1 MQIDSYDE
9 RKEPK
14 TETWGIASF
23 LARDIK
29 RTAVSTVDKR
39 KGSRRRVCLIEQSFQ
54 RCNRSYR
61 LMGVTHFQKK

>member
-9 RKEPK
+9 KKESK

-29 RTAVSTVDKR
+29 RTAVSMVDK
-39 KGSRRRVCLIEQSFQ
+39 KEGSRRRVCLIEQSFQ
-54 RCNRSYR
+54 RCNRKY
-61 LMGVTHFQKK
+61 KD